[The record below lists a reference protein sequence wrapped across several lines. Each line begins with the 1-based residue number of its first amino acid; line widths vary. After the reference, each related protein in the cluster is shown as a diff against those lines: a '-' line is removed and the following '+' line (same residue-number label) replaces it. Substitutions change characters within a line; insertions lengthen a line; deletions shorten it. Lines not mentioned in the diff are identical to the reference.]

1 MKTTWKI
8 LNSEEK
14 IKNNKYLKWIMNL
27 KKSETAP
34 TFIFMRERDKN
45 MKYLNLFVKDKM
57 KLMSFYTN
65 SDS

>member
-1 MKTTWKI
+1 
-8 LNSEEK
+8 
-14 IKNNKYLKWIMNL
+14 MNL

-57 KLMSFYTN
+57 KLMNFYIR